1 MIKNFVIACALTI
14 GMISCKGAGFSFG
27 GDTTDPVAPLVITEN
42 TNVTPESIQ
51 TKQSVPI
58 PIETLGCDVGDAL
71 KREFANRGT
80 SPVIT
85 TKDHVINTPG
95 AMMVTLDANATQ
107 EVLSPS
113 VVSMIAGV
121 FGGLLP
127 GSAPWMELLI
137 VILPFLSSR
146 FRKHTVTAVR
156 RIVPGVQGPNND
168 GKVPDFDDIREAVL
182 DITKAVTLA
191 PKEAPDVITPQKSE
205 QING

>member
-14 GMISCKGAGFSFG
+14 GMVSCKGAGFSFG

-58 PIETLGCDVGDAL
+58 PIETLGGDVGDAL